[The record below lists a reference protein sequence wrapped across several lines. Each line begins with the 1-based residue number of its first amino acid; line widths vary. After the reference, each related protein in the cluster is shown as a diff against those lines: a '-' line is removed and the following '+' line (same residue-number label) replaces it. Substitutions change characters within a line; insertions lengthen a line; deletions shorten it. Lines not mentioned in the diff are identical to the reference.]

1 MRVNEDRFYDHIVI
15 GAGISGSSAALQ
27 LAKRGK
33 KVLLLEKLKLKNSA
47 YQGEN
52 EEEEEFLKE
61 ILKSFDEAT
70 WPTTTEESFHK
81 QGCYL
86 NMGSSVVGY
95 YNPSGG
101 GLTAYNT
108 LRAVQVEK

>member
-1 MRVNEDRFYDHIVI
+1 MTVAEDRFSDHIVI

-33 KVLLLEKLKLKNSA
+33 KVLLLEKLKLKNNT
-47 YQGEN
+47 YQGED
-52 EEEEEFLKE
+52 EEEKEFLEE

-70 WPTTTEESFHK
+70 WPTTTEESFHE

-86 NMGSSVVGY
+86 NIGSSVVGY

-108 LRAVQVEK
+108 HR